1 MQRITAY
8 PGWAFILLGTGKAHF
23 LLLVAAPGTS

>member
-8 PGWAFILLGTGKAHF
+8 PGWAFILLGTGKAE
-23 LLLVAAPGTS
+23 LVAAPGTS